1 MAAPSTPPP
10 GVGGLHP
17 LLTDVPATPEA
28 TAAAFA
34 AHAAAGGNPCAGCAD
49 GTPCMT
55 TVDPDTG
62 EKVVWTCQGGECL
75 PP

>member
-1 MAAPSTPPP
+1 MNDTSNQAAGGSGLPP
-10 GVGGLHP
+10 V
-17 LLTDVPATPEA
+17 LTNVPATPEA
-28 TAAAFA
+28 TAAALA
-34 AHAAAGGNPCAGCAD
+34 AHAAAVGNPCANCKD

-55 TVDPDTG
+55 TVDLVTG